1 MNEEIRDKL
10 VFVVTESGPL
20 GRMSS
25 IEARNEASNRKLDL
39 VKISPNANPPVCKIM
54 DFGKYCYEQK
64 KKEKDAKKKQAVIR
78 SKEIRLSARIGDGD
92 LEFKAN
98 QARKFISDGNKVKVV
113 LKMRGRE
120 NNNADLGISVIDKFC
135 DLCSE
140 FANPEAKPIHEGKQL
155 IVNLKKNDVDGKK
168 VKEVTTSTKSDA
180 SINVDHSQE
189 EKTTSL

>member
-1 MNEEIRDKL
+1 
-10 VFVVTESGPL
+10 
-20 GRMSS
+20 MSS
-25 IEARNEASNRKLDL
+25 YEARNEAANRKLDL

-98 QARKFISDGNKVKVV
+98 QARKFVSDGNKVKVV

-120 NNNADLGISVIDKFC
+120 NNNTDLGISVIDKFC
-135 DLCSE
+135 DLCSD
-140 FANPEAKPIHEGKQL
+140 FAIPEAKPLHEGRQL
-155 IVNLKKNDVDGKK
+155 IVNLRKSDVDSKK
-168 VKEVTTSTKSDA
+168 SQDVVSTKSDI
-180 SINVDHSQE
+180 SSNVVGQE
-189 EKTTSL
+189 DSNLKDSEIVSTD